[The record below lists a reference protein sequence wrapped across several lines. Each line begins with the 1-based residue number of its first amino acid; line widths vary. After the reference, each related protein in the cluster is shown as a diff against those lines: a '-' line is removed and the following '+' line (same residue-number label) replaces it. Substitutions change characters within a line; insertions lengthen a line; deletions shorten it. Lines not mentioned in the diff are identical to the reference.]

1 MLFRSA
7 LVEKSQ
13 FPRRKV
19 CGEFLSGT
27 SLPLLREIGVAEAY
41 LNLAGPEVQRVGLYA
56 GDAVLMAPMPR
67 TANGAAG
74 WGRAL
79 GREHLDSLL
88 LQQVRAADVHV
99 QQPAR
104 VTSLRRDG
112 DRHLARIASD
122 SGETELAAK
131 LVIAAHGSWE
141 RSPTQANVPPHRES
155 DLLAFKAH
163 FTGADMP
170 PGVMPLLAFPGGY
183 GGLVHTDSGRVSL
196 SCCIR
201 RGVLRNL
208 RARNAGASAAEVVI
222 QHIRETTRG
231 VANALTPANLA
242 GAALAAGPIRPG
254 IRARYRDGIF
264 FVGNAAGEAHPIVAE
279 GIGMGM
285 QSAWLLARIL
295 SSYESPVTVT
305 RACEGAGRTYSRQ
318 WRTAFAPRIR
328 AASFFAH
335 LALSPAAT
343 STALH
348 VLQRFPALITWG
360 ARLSGKA
367 SQLVP
372 A

>member
-1 MLFRSA
+1 MCS
-7 LVEKSQ
+7 SD
-13 FPRRKV
+13 
-19 CGEFLSGT
+19 
-27 SLPLLREIGVAEAY
+27 LPILTG
-41 LNLAGPEVQRVGLYA
+41 
-56 GDAVLMAPMPR
+56 
-67 TANGAAG
+67 ANGAREGEVAVHDRQPRG
-74 WGRAL
+74 GSEGPEIFGPVGVVGPMAL
-79 GREHLDSLL
+79 GFVVMEVLGES
-88 LQQVRAADVHV
+88 AN
-99 QQPAR
+99 
-104 VTSLRRDG
+104 TSLF
-112 DRHLARIASD
+112 L
-122 SGETELAAK
+122 
-131 LVIAAHGSWE
+131 
-141 RSPTQANVPPHRES
+141 
-155 DLLAFKAH
+155 
-163 FTGADMP
+163 
-170 PGVMPLLAFPGGY
+170 
-183 GGLVHTDSGRVSL
+183 
-196 SCCIR
+196 
-201 RGVLRNL
+201 
-208 RARNAGASAAEVVI
+208 
-222 QHIRETTRG
+222 
-231 VANALTPANLA
+231 